1 MKRLSVFMMSVLL
14 CISLLAGCDR
24 ESDTPE
30 DLFAGDCGITVVAQ
44 VQKNELG
51 WLDLE
56 LNVTNMT
63 DQKVTAVRFFAVLL
77 NAQGNPV
84 GGDGDQIFIA
94 LGESLPIEAQKSV
107 KETLT
112 VSRKYARSLEL
123 YVVYV
128 EYADGSTWGDRQASE
143 DQIFDRALTVVVNEA
158 QDPSIGSG
166 S

>member
-1 MKRLSVFMMSVLL
+1 
-14 CISLLAGCDR
+14 
-24 ESDTPE
+24 
-30 DLFAGDCGITVVAQ
+30 
-44 VQKNELG
+44 
-51 WLDLE
+51 
-56 LNVTNMT
+56 MT

-143 DQIFDRALTVVVNEA
+143 DQIFDRALTVAVNEA